1 MLLGLPEGMRI
12 LQAPNSCCTWS
23 FKKYLFMLFIFGCV
37 SCPEACGISAP
48 RLGIKPVTPALEG
61 GFLTTGL
68 LGKSAAGLGQI
79 PMLPTFPVML
89 STAWNFSSLAD
100 PCVPMEGCKIWV
112 LIPAES
118 PNSCETLGS
127 FLYLP
132 EPQFPHL

>member
-1 MLLGLPEGMRI
+1 MWDLSYPTRD
-12 LQAPNSCCTWS
+12 QTCD
-23 FKKYLFMLFIFGCV
+23 
-37 SCPEACGISAP
+37 
-48 RLGIKPVTPALEG
+48 PALEG
-61 GFLTTGL
+61 EFLTTGL

-112 LIPAES
+112 LIPAQS